1 MSVSEC
7 VCVTHHQCGADT
19 EPVCP
24 VVICPSSMW
33 GGHWLVTDTRPD
45 FVYNLTIPGVRPVH
59 LVAPPCCLH
68 TNKTV
73 ARMFCTVIHF

>member
-1 MSVSEC
+1 M
-7 VCVTHHQCGADT
+7 CGADT

-59 LVAPPCCLH
+59 LHGGSPLLPAHEQNGGQNVVYCH
-68 TNKTV
+68 N
-73 ARMFCTVIHF
+73 F